1 MQAAG
6 TAKFSRTTDEMLLR
20 LQTLDGPIVRIDE
33 RVAAILESVDAK
45 EEQTILD
52 WISPVLYSSHHDMV
66 SESRMPDTC
75 DWLLQHPKYQ
85 EWRSSSG
92 CALLWLQGS
101 VGTGKTFLT
110 SKVIDD
116 QRALLDSGPNDE
128 AIAFFYFNRSELSR
142 SSALACLR
150 SLVRQFS
157 TCHTGHGRIQP
168 TLRNLYNSCRRD
180 ARTLSKELCKKQLAE
195 SLKLFPRSILV
206 LDALD
211 ECLHESDRLELV
223 MTLKALMEE
232 SPRPFQ
238 VFISGRPNGDIRDAL
253 RGCTSVEI
261 KVDDNKDDIA
271 KFVNEKV
278 KNHRGWRDFSQET
291 KKTVID
297 TLIAKGQAMSVPL
310 KALSC
315 SLPGLVLT
323 HQSESALG
331 FAGYIFKF
339 TSCQR
344 DAWSRKYFFDF
355 NSCPKTLKPHTQ
367 KYTHSRSRP
376 VARLSQGSPNVP
388 SCGLWRL

>member
-1 MQAAG
+1 MPRKNKQYSTG
-6 TAKFSRTTDEMLLR
+6 L
-20 LQTLDGPIVRIDE
+20 VRSCTPAIMIWFQ
-33 RVAAILESVDAK
+33 RVACQI
-45 EEQTILD
+45 
-52 WISPVLYSSHHDMV
+52 PVTGYYSIRSIRNGGARAAVHYYGYKVLV
-66 SESRMPDTC
+66 SFTLSTFA
-75 DWLLQHPKYQ
+75 Q
-85 EWRSSSG
+85 ELSTNHS
-92 CALLWLQGS
+92 A